1 MDFIPY
7 TQEHRIFRESFRKFL
22 DKEIVPHVEQWEED
36 GIVPRWAWKKM
47 GDNGFLSTSVPVE
60 YGGQGADFLYS
71 AILIEEMAR
80 ANFYGLS
87 ARLHGDVAVPYLM
100 QLATEEQKKK
110 YLPGCISGDIL
121 MAIAMSEPAAGS
133 DLAGMKTTALEDGD
147 SFILNGQKTFISN
160 GINCDLVIVAAKD
173 PRESNSHAAVD
184 LFLVEAGTPGF
195 EKGKKLKKIG
205 WRSQDTAEL
214 FFADCRI
221 PKENRLGPKG
231 TGFKNLMIN
240 LQQERLICTIG
251 AQTAAEFMLEE
262 TILYCKQRE
271 VFGKKLSQLQNT
283 QFVLAEMAAEVTV
296 GRTFVDK
303 MILEHWKKNSVTV
316 EVSMAKLWITE
327 MAWRVA
333 DRCLQ
338 LFGGYG
344 YCEEYPIARAWRD
357 IRVTRILAGSNEI
370 MKQIIARAVINKRE
384 M

>member
-1 MDFIPY
+1 MEIIPY
-7 TQEHRIFRESFRKFL
+7 GPEHRIFRESFRRFL
-22 DKEIVPHVEQWEED
+22 EKEIIPHVETWEED
-36 GIVPRWAWKKM
+36 GIVPRWAWKKL
-47 GDNGFLSTSVPVE
+47 GDQGFLCTSVPPE

-87 ARLHGDVAVPYLM
+87 ARLHGDVAVPYLL

-110 YLPGCISGDIL
+110 YLPGCVSGDIL

-133 DLAGMKTTALEDGD
+133 DLAGLKTTAVLEGD

-173 PRESNSHAAVD
+173 PGETNPHAAVD

-195 EKGKKLKKIG
+195 EKGRRLNKIG

-231 TGFKNLMIN
+231 TGFKNLMTN

-251 AQTAAEFMLEE
+251 AQVAAEFMLEE
-262 TILYCKQRE
+262 TIRYCRERE
-271 VFGKKLSQLQNT
+271 VFGKKLTQFQNT
-283 QFVLAEMAAEVTV
+283 QFVLAEMAAEVRI

-303 MILEHWKKNSVTV
+303 MIVEHWQKNAVV
-316 EVSMAKLWITE
+316 IDVSMAKFWITE

-333 DRCLQ
+333 DRSLQ

-357 IRVTRILAGSNEI
+357 IRITRILAGSNEI
-370 MKQIIARAVINKRE
+370 MKQIIAKAITRE
-384 M
+384 

>member
-1 MDFIPY
+1 MEIVPY
-7 TQEHRIFRESFRKFL
+7 QEEHRIFRETFRRFL
-22 DKEIVPHVEQWEED
+22 EKEIIPHVDQWEED
-36 GIVPRWAWKKM
+36 GIVPRWAWKKL
-47 GDNGFLSTSVPVE
+47 GDNGFLCTSVSPQ

-71 AILIEEMAR
+71 AILIEEMAK

-87 ARLHGDVAVPYLM
+87 ARLHGDVVVPYIV
-100 QLATEEQKKK
+100 QLASEEQKNK
-110 YLPGCISGDIL
+110 YLPGCISGDL
-121 MAIAMSEPAAGS
+121 LTAIAMSEPQAGS
-133 DLAGMKTTALEDGD
+133 DLAGIKTTAMEDGD

-173 PRESNSHAAVD
+173 PQETNAHAAVD
-184 LFLVEAGTPGF
+184 LFLVEADTPGF
-195 EKGKKLKKIG
+195 TKGKRLNKIG

-221 PKENRLGPKG
+221 PKENRLGKKG
-231 TGFKNLMIN
+231 TGFKNLMTN

-262 TILYCKQRE
+262 TIRYCKVRQM
-271 VFGKKLSQLQNT
+271 FGKPLTGFQNT
-283 QFVLAEMAAEVTV
+283 QFVLAEMATEVKI

-303 MILEHWKKNSVTV
+303 MIVEHWQKNTV
-316 EVSMAKLWITE
+316 VIDVSMAKFWVTE

-357 IRVTRILAGSNEI
+357 IRITRILAGTNEI
-370 MKQIIARAVINKRE
+370 MKQIIAKAII
-384 M
+384 

>member
-47 GDNGFLSTSVPVE
+47 GDNGFLSTSVPAE

-184 LFLVEAGTPGF
+184 LFLVEAGTPAL
-195 EKGKKLKKIG
+195 KGKEAQKNRLAIARHG
-205 WRSQDTAEL
+205 GA

-283 QFVLAEMAAEVTV
+283 QFVLAEMAAEITV